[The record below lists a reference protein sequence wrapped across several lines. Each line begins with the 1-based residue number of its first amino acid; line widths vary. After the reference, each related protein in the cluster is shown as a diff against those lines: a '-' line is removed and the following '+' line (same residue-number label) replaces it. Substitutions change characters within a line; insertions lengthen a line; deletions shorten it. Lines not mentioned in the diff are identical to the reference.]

1 MSEYEHYK
9 EAERLA
15 SLLVQ
20 EGAKEYADSL
30 RSSMI
35 EGCTGTEI
43 FMGIKWNIKNIL
55 KLDHLFKETRNCA
68 RQLHKELNKALRA
81 CD

>member
-20 EGAKEYADSL
+20 EEAKEYADSL
-30 RSSMI
+30 LNSMI

-43 FMGIKWNIKNIL
+43 FMGLKWNIKNIL
-55 KLDHLFKETRNCA
+55 KLDQLSKETKKCA
-68 RQLHKELNKALRA
+68 RQLHKELNKVLRA